1 MILKLLKNALD
12 ENDFI
17 LTGTIVNRSFVKCCL
32 LKVSLL
38 NNCDIYCFV
47 RNVVVTPFYEIKD
60 SFVKVLLLKMYL
72 VYAIFFR
79 VLPLQMSFLE
89 SVLLK
94 NRFHFICILD
104 FAHFCCVISLCSSS
118 FSAFL

>member
-12 ENDFI
+12 ENDLI

-60 SFVKVLLLKMYL
+60 SLVKVLLLKMYL
-72 VYAIFFR
+72 VY
-79 VLPLQMSFLE
+79 
-89 SVLLK
+89 LL
-94 NRFHFICILD
+94 F
-104 FAHFCCVISLCSSS
+104 SLG
-118 FSAFL
+118 FYHYK

>member
-32 LKVSLL
+32 LKVILL

-47 RNVVVTPFYEIKD
+47 QIAVVTPFYEIKD
-60 SFVKVLLLKMYL
+60 SFVKVLLLKMYS
-72 VYAIFFR
+72 VY
-79 VLPLQMSFLE
+79 VLFYFGFYHY
-89 SVLLK
+89 K
-94 NRFHFICILD
+94 
-104 FAHFCCVISLCSSS
+104 
-118 FSAFL
+118 

>member
-1 MILKLLKNALD
+1 LILKLLKNALD
-12 ENDFI
+12 ENDLI

-60 SFVKVLLLKMYL
+60 SLVKVLLLKMHL
-72 VYAIFFR
+72 VY
-79 VLPLQMSFLE
+79 
-89 SVLLK
+89 LL
-94 NRFHFICILD
+94 F
-104 FAHFCCVISLCSSS
+104 SLG
-118 FSAFL
+118 FYHYK